1 MTRHGELLTAA
12 LALTLAATAAQAAA
26 PETAAKAAAP
36 DRQHQ
41 NCFPAGTAWQ
51 NWSAAP
57 GGDVLYLRVYINDI
71 YRVDLTPGSH
81 VYKSPG
87 YFLVNEVRGSGWLCS
102 AIDLDL
108 TLASDYG
115 FRKPLIAT
123 SMRKLTPAEVAA
135 IPKKDLP

>member
-1 MTRHGELLTAA
+1 MKRRGCALTTAA
-12 LALTLAATAAQAAA
+12 LALGLVATAAQAAS
-26 PETAAKAAAP
+26 PEA
-36 DRQHQ
+36 HQ

-51 NWSAAP
+51 NWSAAAN
-57 GGDVLYLRVYINDI
+57 GDVLYFRVYINDI
-71 YRVDLTPGSH
+71 YRVDLTPGSR

-87 YFLVNEVRGSGWLCS
+87 YFLVNEVRGSGWICS

-115 FRKPLIAT
+115 FRKPLIAV

-135 IPKKDLP
+135 IPRSELP

>member
-1 MTRHGELLTAA
+1 MKRHGGMLAVA
-12 LALTLAATAAQAAA
+12 LMLTLVASAAQATSREA
-26 PETAAKAAAP
+26 
-36 DRQHQ
+36 RQ
-41 NCFPAGTAWQ
+41 NCFPAGTAWE
-51 NWSAAP
+51 NWSAA
-57 GGDVLYLRVYINDI
+57 GNGDALYLRVNIRDI

-87 YFLVNEVRGSGWLCS
+87 YFLVNRVRGSGWICS

-115 FRKPLIAT
+115 FRKPLIAV

-135 IPKKDLP
+135 IPRKDLP